1 MNAPVARRPRFL
13 DQVPLT
19 ATPELARFA
28 SLGQPAPPAP
38 PIALPEPLP
47 AVPGEAER
55 AALAE
60 QARREALQQVVAAVE
75 ALRAQADRLAEQA
88 RADAIEIGF
97 QVARKVL
104 EAELRAGPEAL
115 FALVRSAVRRA
126 GESRR
131 VSVRLAP
138 EDLALLQPEGG
149 KGAIDSL
156 TAARVEWVADP
167 SLQRGDCLVDTDFGQ
182 VDGRLA
188 TRFDEI
194 RRAVDGLE
202 GAA

>member
-1 MNAPVARRPRFL
+1 M
-13 DQVPLT
+13 
-19 ATPELARFA
+19 RFA
-28 SLGQPAPPAP
+28 SLGEPAPLP
-38 PIALPEPLP
+38 PPVALPEPLP